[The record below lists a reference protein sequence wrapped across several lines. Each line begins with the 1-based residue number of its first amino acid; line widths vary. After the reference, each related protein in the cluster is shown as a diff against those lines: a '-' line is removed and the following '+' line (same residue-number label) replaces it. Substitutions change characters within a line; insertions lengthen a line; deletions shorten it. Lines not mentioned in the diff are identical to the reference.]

1 MLSLQKS
8 LSAAVVALMSVFEP
22 LITITTDVKVAP
34 DVAALADLIP
44 QGVGQVRAQFL
55 PIEE

>member
-1 MLSLQKS
+1 
-8 LSAAVVALMSVFEP
+8 MSVFEP